1 MTPQFFTVS
10 DFVSYINDTLKAIWD
25 GDAVA
30 IEGEVSGFRV
40 SQGQWVN
47 FDIKDDGGLI
57 SAFMVLPKLRVPL
70 EDGMK
75 VRIYG
80 TPRIYP
86 KYGKFS
92 FTVDRLE
99 LVGEGAIKKALAQ
112 LRAKLDTEGLFD
124 PSRKRTLPR
133 FPKRIA
139 LVASRESAAY
149 GDIIRII
156 NERWAGLEIELFHVV
171 VQGDRAPASIIKA
184 LKQIQKREQENGAGY
199 YDALVLTRGGGSFDE
214 LMAFNDEQLVRELY
228 ASKVPTMVAIGHE
241 RDTTLAEEVADVR
254 GSTPTDC
261 ARRLVPDKED
271 VLYELSMLEQ
281 AIGDRMQ
288 GIIDEYT
295 QVIHTIFTNVD
306 KWLVTVLH
314 RSQELAVAT
323 STYAQHWIIHL
334 LQRVDGYER
343 FLKSV
348 DPTAVMA
355 RGYAIIELAK
365 DEIITSAK
373 QLKAG
378 QHINIRLRDGTVHAT
393 IDGEQATLL

>member
-1 MTPQFFTVS
+1 MTPQLFTVS
-10 DFVSYINDTLKAIWD
+10 DFVTYVNDTFKAIWD

-47 FDIKDDGGLI
+47 FDIKDDGALI

-75 VRIYG
+75 VRVYG

-112 LRAKLDTEGLFD
+112 LRARLDAEGLFD
-124 PSRKRTLPR
+124 PLRKRSLPR

-139 LVASRESAAY
+139 LIASRESAAY
-149 GDIIRII
+149 GDFIRILG
-156 NERWAGLEIELFHVV
+156 ERWAGLEIELFHVI
-171 VQGDRAPASIIKA
+171 VQGDKAPGSIMKA
-184 LKQIQKREQENGAGY
+184 LKQVHAREKEFGAGY

-214 LMAFNDEQLVRELY
+214 LMAFNDEALVRALY

-241 RDTTLAEEVADVR
+241 RDITLAEEVADIR

-261 ARRLVPDKED
+261 ARRLVPDKAD
-271 VLYELSMLEQ
+271 ILYELSMLEQ
-281 AIGDRMQ
+281 SVGDGMQ
-288 GIIDEYT
+288 TIIDEYA
-295 QVIHTIFTNVD
+295 QAIRNVFTDVD
-306 KWLVTVLH
+306 KWLVSVVH
-314 RSQELAVAT
+314 QAQELTVAAE
-323 STYAQHWIIHL
+323 SKASHWL
-334 LQRVDGYER
+334 LNLIQKIEGYER

-348 DPTAVMA
+348 DPNAVIA
-355 RGYAIIELAK
+355 RGYAIIEDAK
-365 DEIITSAK
+365 GMIVTSVET
-373 QLKAG
+373 LKARDR
-378 QHINIRLRDGTVHAT
+378 ISLRLRDGTVHAT

>member
-1 MTPQFFTVS
+1 MTPQLFTVS
-10 DFVSYINDTLKAIWD
+10 DFVTYVNDTFKAIWD

-30 IEGEVSGFRV
+30 IEGEVSGFRI

-47 FDIKDDGGLI
+47 FDIKDDGALI

-75 VRIYG
+75 VRVYG

-112 LRAKLDTEGLFD
+112 LRARLDGEGLFD
-124 PSRKRTLPR
+124 PLRKRSLPR

-139 LVASRESAAY
+139 LIASRESAAY
-149 GDIIRII
+149 GDFIRILS
-156 NERWAGLEIELFHVV
+156 ERWAGLEIELFHVI
-171 VQGDRAPASIIKA
+171 VQGDKAPGSIMKA
-184 LKQIQKREQENGAGY
+184 LKQVHAREKEFGAGY

-214 LMAFNDEQLVRELY
+214 LMAFNDEALVRALY

-241 RDTTLAEEVADVR
+241 RDITLAEEVADIR

-261 ARRLVPDKED
+261 ARRLVPDKAD
-271 VLYELSMLEQ
+271 ILYELSMLEQ
-281 AIGDRMQ
+281 SVGDSMQ
-288 GIIDEYT
+288 NIIDEYT
-295 QVIHTIFTNVD
+295 QAIRNVFTDVD
-306 KWLVTVLH
+306 KWLVSVLH
-314 RSQELAVAT
+314 KSQELTVAAE
-323 STYAQHWIIHL
+323 SKANHWLMNLVQQIE
-334 LQRVDGYER
+334 GYER

-348 DPTAVMA
+348 DPNAVIA
-355 RGYAIIELAK
+355 RGYAIIEDAK
-365 DEIITSAK
+365 GMIVTSA
-373 QLKAG
+373 QALKARDRIG
-378 QHINIRLRDGTVHAT
+378 LRLRDGTVHAT